1 MHARLLTEARAKRQT
16 TWITSKREIGLPQ
29 GRGLGL
35 QGWPGL
41 RRGWVGLRKVGGS
54 GVGDDGDE
62 PEIDRDPQGC
72 GTGEGNGVEEE
83 E

>member
-1 MHARLLTEARAKRQT
+1 MLAFSLKFVQKDKQHGLLVK
-16 TWITSKREIGLPQ
+16 KEIGLPQ

-41 RRGWVGLRKVGGS
+41 RRGWVGLRKAGGS
-54 GVGDDGDE
+54 GGGDDGDE

-72 GTGEGNGVEEE
+72 GTDEGSGVEEE